1 MGQWLCPFMSI
12 VCRKIAETQVLGIN
26 EHKTHRRMYD
36 LKRDYELGY
45 IRIIS
50 SVIERETL
58 MHAWL
63 QSETLIDDLENM
75 YLLNM
80 PSKDEIEWLVTMGTK
95 NFYHESLSST
105 ASYKHAY

>member
-1 MGQWLCPFMSI
+1 
-12 VCRKIAETQVLGIN
+12 
-26 EHKTHRRMYD
+26 
-36 LKRDYELGY
+36 
-45 IRIIS
+45 
-50 SVIERETL
+50 

-63 QSETLIDDLENM
+63 QSDTLIDDLENM